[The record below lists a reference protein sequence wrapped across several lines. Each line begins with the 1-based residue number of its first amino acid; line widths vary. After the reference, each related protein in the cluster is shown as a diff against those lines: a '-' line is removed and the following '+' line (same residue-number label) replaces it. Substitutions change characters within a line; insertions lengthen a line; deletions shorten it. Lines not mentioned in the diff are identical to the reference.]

1 MKMDV
6 QSSWFL
12 KICSYMSFLL
22 RITSM
27 FRVQSLCDL
36 IRWRS
41 AVIPTGA
48 LSAWAAIR
56 RGKRGVGTLPSLA
69 GGCWGPDHQHVKRQK
84 ETRRWALA
92 GLGGCWDVGCWGGVG
107 GHGMFEGEWGG
118 DILETHNLGY
128 FHQVGPDKLMVEGS
142 GSPNSTDLFLWY
154 LFFNLQIQNTKQA
167 NVLTSGWLLF
177 LQTAT
182 FICLLNLIV

>member
-48 LSAWAAIR
+48 LSAWESIR

-69 GGCWGPDHQHVKRQK
+69 GGGCWGPDHQHVKRQK

-92 GLGGCWDVGCWGGVG
+92 GLGGCWDVGCL
-107 GHGMFEGEWGG
+107 GERE
-118 DILETHNLGY
+118 DILETHNSGY
-128 FHQVGPDKLMVEGS
+128 FHQVGPNKLMVEGS